1 MKVHFNRV
9 TAANVSG
16 AGRLGTLIV
25 GHRHHGPLLA
35 DGTVGESVGIGRGC
49 WRGGDAGSAPRVGVG
64 RGAAVYGGCPR
75 YRLAKQ
81 SGRRRS
87 GANDVKRIGID
98 GKGQGGLFAQ
108 GRAGDGNGVSA
119 RGGARSDGEGN
130 DRGARG

>member
-35 DGTVGESVGIGRGC
+35 DGTVGERVRIGRGC

-64 RGAAVYGGCPR
+64 RGAAAYGGCPR

-81 SGRRRS
+81 SG
-87 GANDVKRIGID
+87 
-98 GKGQGGLFAQ
+98 GG
-108 GRAGDGNGVSA
+108 GAGDGNGVSA